1 MSFLNSLHPKSN
13 FLAFVHFI
21 LTIAFFR
28 YFFTRKFPFGI
39 TGHAEKTTSHHLIA
53 DLHAQPSTTLSM
65 QHNFTSP
72 VKILILFICITF
84 GHAKAMQI
92 FVNLPSN
99 KILTLDVEPSDNIE
113 AVKAKI
119 QDKDG
124 ILPEDQ
130 YLYFTGNLLSEG
142 QVLDYY
148 NIKKENT
155 LQAYTVGHLSA
166 TSFSSFPALL
176 NLAIRDAAANNGR
189 GWTVINYSGEADFTA
204 MGIATQTISLRSF
217 SGSEQ
222 GLIAGFDP
230 SQSYEWNFLTAP
242 GGVSGFNAGIFTVD
256 TTEFSNA
263 FTGTFS
269 VVQSSAQSLA
279 ISYTAVPEPTT
290 TMIGAIGL
298 LALALRRDRA

>member
-1 MSFLNSLHPKSN
+1 VTCGK
-13 FLAFVHFI
+13 
-21 LTIAFFR
+21 
-28 YFFTRKFPFGI
+28 I
-39 TGHAEKTTSHHLIA
+39 TPHHLIA
-53 DLHAQPSTTLSM
+53 DIHAHPSTTFFM
-65 QHNFTSP
+65 KRNFLSP
-72 VKILILFICITF
+72 VKSFLLFICLTF
-84 GHAKAMQI
+84 GHAEAMQI

-99 KILTLDVEPSDNIE
+99 KTLTLDVEPSDNIE

-124 ILPEDQ
+124 IFPEDQ

-142 QVLDYY
+142 QVLEYY
-148 NIKKENT
+148 NIKKEST
-155 LQAYTVGHLSA
+155 LQAYAVGHLA
-166 TSFSSFPALL
+166 VTSFSSFPALW
-176 NLAIRDAAANNGR
+176 NLALRDAAATNGR
-189 GWTVINYSGEADFTA
+189 GWTILNYSGAADFSA
-204 MGIATQTISLRSF
+204 MGLASQTISLRSF
-217 SGSEQ
+217 SGSGQ
-222 GLIAGFDP
+222 GPIDGFDP

-298 LALALRRDRA
+298 IALALRRDRA